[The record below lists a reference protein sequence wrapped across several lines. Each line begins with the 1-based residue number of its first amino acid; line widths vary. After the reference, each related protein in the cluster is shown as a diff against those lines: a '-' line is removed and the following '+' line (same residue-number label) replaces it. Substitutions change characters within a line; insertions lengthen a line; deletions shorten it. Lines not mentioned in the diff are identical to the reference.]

1 MIGKSRKK
9 SSARIS
15 PRSTLRVDVWL
26 MRHLQVALAS
36 LGRLLRTPLSTLMTT
51 LVIGIALALP
61 SGLYLLLNNAKTLS
75 DDWDGAASISL
86 FLTQQTSEQ
95 RAELIAEKLRNDPA
109 ILKVLL
115 ISRTEA
121 LEEFRQLSGF
131 ADVLD
136 SIKENPLPSLLI
148 VEPKPAHAEPIPAEA
163 LLTRLRKIEEVEFAQ
178 LDLEWVRRFHAIT
191 EIAQRGVMILAA
203 LLGLSVLL
211 IVGNTIRLEIQNRHA
226 EIEITKMIG
235 ATNAFI
241 RRPFL
246 YNGAWYGLFGGISAW
261 LMVAVSLLLLDN
273 PVAQLAGLYQSGFEL
288 QGIDFSTLIT
298 LLGGSTLLGLAG
310 SWIAVGRHLHQIE
323 PS

>member
-1 MIGKSRKK
+1 MRRSRKK
-9 SSARIS
+9 QSARIS
-15 PRSTLRVDVWL
+15 PRSSLRMDVWL

-36 LGRLLRTPLSTLMTT
+36 LGRLIRTPLSSLMTT

-61 SGLYLLLNNAKTLS
+61 AGLYLLLGNVQTLS
-75 DDWDGAASISL
+75 GNWDGAASISL
-86 FLTQQTSEQ
+86 FLKQETSDKQ
-95 RAELIAEKLRNDPA
+95 ARQLASRLQNDPA
-109 ILKVLL
+109 INQVKL

-131 ADVLD
+131 AGVLD
-136 SIKENPLPSLLI
+136 SLDENPLPSLLI
-148 VEPKPAHAEPIPAEA
+148 VEPTAQHAEPVPAEA
-163 LLTRLRKIEEVEFAQ
+163 LLARLRQNSEVEFAQ
-178 LDLEWVRRFHAIT
+178 LDLQWVRRFHAIT
-191 EIAQRGVMILAA
+191 RIAQRGVIILAS

-226 EIEITKMIG
+226 EIEITKLIG
-235 ATNAFI
+235 GTNAFI

-261 LMVAVSLLLLDN
+261 LMVTVSLLLLDN
-273 PVAQLAGLYQSGFEL
+273 PIEQLAGLYQSGFQL
-288 QGIDFSTLIT
+288 SGIGFSTLLM

-310 SWIAVGRHLHQIE
+310 SWIAVGRHLNEIE